1 MPPACRARHHA
12 VLDAGDTSACI
23 YWRAITDFECKHRT
37 RVFESCTRV
46 SATFSDIARG
56 RARDH
61 AIQRPEPTS
70 RRQKCV
76 RASPRLRACGRARDS
91 GTSRRVAGSSRP
103 RRPLPAGQAVRGGAD
118 GGRGSSRVRP
128 RACKASSEGLGR
140 RRPRQLTSAT
150 SSLQGKPRGAG
161 QTAAEAAH
169 EGSRRW
175 IRGGGGGAGGG
186 SDKPVQGTNPLH
198 DAQYAAI
205 SHNKPQ

>member
-128 RACKASSEGLGR
+128 RACKASREGRGR
-140 RRPRQLTSAT
+140 RRPRQLTRAA
-150 SSLQGKPRGAG
+150 GAG
-161 QTAAEAAH
+161 A
-169 EGSRRW
+169 
-175 IRGGGGGAGGG
+175 RGGGG
-186 SDKPVQGTNPLH
+186 DLVQGTNPLH
-198 DAQYAAI
+198 AAQYAAI
-205 SHNKPQ
+205 SRKAGGRGGDLVQGLGCITRSKPQ